1 VTTTAEPTTEPVVDP
16 IAARYAERPGRVQLT
31 GIQALARL
39 PIDQARRDRADGL
52 TVGTYISGYEG
63 SPLGGYD
70 LELARQADL
79 LDEHD
84 IVFEPGLN
92 EELAAT
98 AVQGSQL
105 IHELPSTVDGVTGY
119 WYGKAP
125 GLDRATDALRHANLM
140 GTDPKGG
147 AVALVGDDPAAK
159 SSSVP
164 CASERALA
172 DLAIP
177 TLFPADPA
185 EILTLG
191 AHAVAMSRA
200 TGLWTAL
207 KIVTTVADGSGPVDL
222 GAVVPAPVLPQGAG
236 KHVPTA
242 RLLPP
247 MLGPLERDFATVRLR
262 LAQEYA
268 VANELNP
275 VTHRHAHDR
284 IGIVAP
290 GKTYRDLLQAL
301 EILGIDEAAL
311 EHSGIR
317 ILKVQ
322 LLWPMA
328 DSTIRDFAE
337 GLDEIVVIEEKRSF
351 LETAVREALYGTASA
366 PVVTGKYDDTGRELF
381 PSYGELDADLVA
393 HGVARRL
400 AVHGVP
406 GAAGWLTDREERLT
420 RKRLELPLVQR
431 TPFFCSGCPHNT
443 SARGRGDSPIG
454 AGIGCHAMV
463 LLMEE
468 EQVGHVLGLTQMG
481 GEGTQWLG
489 MAPFVEPQHLVQNL
503 GDGTYHHS
511 GSLAI
516 RAAVASKRNITYR
529 VLYNSTVAMTGGQNA
544 VGLQTIP
551 AMVDILRAEGVARI
565 IVTTDEVRRTK
576 AMGLPRE
583 VKVLDRSRMEE
594 AERMLAA
601 TPGTTVLIHDQE
613 CATELRRKRKRGK
626 APKPQQA
633 VFINERIC
641 EGCGD
646 CGQKSNCLSLHPTET
661 EFGTKTSVH
670 QASCN
675 TDLSCLA
682 GDCPAFMTV
691 TPGTKQP
698 LAGRRELLGEHD
710 LPEPVL
716 VPGAATRGIRLMGV
730 GGNGIV
736 TASQVL
742 ATAAHLA
749 GRSAATLDQTGLAQ
763 KGGAVV
769 SDVRISPEPLA
780 GASKLAE
787 EECDLYLGYDL
798 LVAVEARN
806 LAVLGEGTTAIVSI
820 SQTPTGRM
828 ATDRSIAYPDIA
840 DTVAVIAER
849 VRPGG
854 LTTLDAR
861 RYAEALFGGE
871 QFANLMLIGIAH
883 QRGELG
889 LSAAVV
895 EEAIRLNGVAVES
908 NVQAFRR
915 GRQLVVDPA
924 AVEAL
929 VGVRQDETPA
939 PSAIVRAE
947 SGSELERIVAI
958 RRAELVAY
966 QDESYARRYEEF
978 VETARRAEEGI
989 GGEGGLAIAVATNA
1003 FTLMAY
1009 KDEYEVARLAL
1020 DTTVAASVE
1029 ETFGTGAR
1037 ASVMLH
1043 PPSLRAMGMKRK
1055 LRFGPRTRPVLGTL
1069 SRMKGLRG
1077 TRLDPF
1083 GRAEVRVAERRLLA
1097 EYLDTM
1103 AGLLAGLTP
1112 STYETVRALAE
1123 LPVEVRGFEGVKL
1136 RSIAR
1141 YDVRRQELLAGL

>member
-1 VTTTAEPTTEPVVDP
+1 MTATADPVPLPTLDP
-16 IAARYAERPGRVQLT
+16 IAARYAAQPGQVHLT

-39 PIDQARRDRADGL
+39 PIDQARRDRAAGRKI
-52 TVGTYISGYEG
+52 GTYVSGYEG
-63 SPLGGYD
+63 SPLAGYD

-84 IVFEPGLN
+84 IVFEAGLN

-105 IHELPSTVDGVTGY
+105 IGELPQTVDGVVGF

-140 GTDPKGG
+140 GTDPQGG

-172 DLAIP
+172 DLAMP
-177 TLFPADPA
+177 TFYPADPA

-200 TGLWTAL
+200 SGLWTAL
-207 KIVTTVADGSGPVDL
+207 KIVTAVADGSGIVDL
-222 GAVVPAPVLPQGAG
+222 GAEAPAPVLPPGSG
-236 KHVPTA
+236 KHVPTGK
-242 RLLPP
+242 LLPP
-247 MLGPLERDFATVRLR
+247 LLSQLERDFATVRLR
-262 LAQEYA
+262 LAEEY
-268 VANELNP
+268 VLANDLNP
-275 VTHRHAHDR
+275 VTHRHARDR
-284 IGIVAP
+284 IGLVAP

-301 EILGIDEAAL
+301 EMLGLDETAL
-311 EHSGIR
+311 ERAGIR
-317 ILKVQ
+317 ILQVRV
-322 LLWPMA
+322 LWPLPA
-328 DSTIRDFAE
+328 ATVRAFAE
-337 GLDEIVVIEEKRSF
+337 GLDEIVVVEEKRSF
-351 LETAVREALYGTASA
+351 LETAIREALYGTAST
-366 PVVTGKYDDTGRELF
+366 PLVTGKTDETGRELF
-381 PSYGELDADLVA
+381 ASYGELDADQVA
-393 HGVARRL
+393 LGLARRL

-406 GAAGWLTDREERLT
+406 GAAGWLTDREQRLS
-420 RKRLELPLVQR
+420 RQRLQLPIVQR

-443 SARGRGDSPIG
+443 SARNHTDSPVG

-468 EQVGHVLGLTQMG
+468 DQVGQVLGLTQMG
-481 GEGTQWLG
+481 GEGSQWLG

-503 GDGTYHHS
+503 GDGTFHHS

-516 RAAVASKRNITYR
+516 RAAVASRRNITYR
-529 VLYNSTVAMTGGQNA
+529 LLYNSTVAMTGGQDA
-544 VGLQTIP
+544 VGQLSIP
-551 AMVDILRAEGVARI
+551 ALVDSLRAEGVARI
-565 IVTTDEVRRTK
+565 AVTTDDVRRTK
-576 AMGLPRE
+576 RLGLPRD
-583 VKVLDRSRMEE
+583 VTVLARDRIEE
-594 AERMLAA
+594 AERLLAA
-601 TPGTTVLIHDQE
+601 TSGTTVLIHDQE

-626 APKPQQA
+626 AATPQQA

-691 TPGTKQP
+691 TPGEKRP
-698 LAGRRELLGEHD
+698 LAGKRSLLGEHD

-716 VPGAATRGIRLMGV
+716 VPGATTRAIRLMGI

-749 GRSAATLDQTGLAQ
+749 GRATSTLDQTGLAQ

-769 SDVRISPEPLA
+769 SDVRISPDPIA
-780 GASKLAE
+780 GGAKLGE
-787 EECDLYLGYDL
+787 ESCDLFLGCDL
-798 LVAVEARN
+798 LVAVEPRN
-806 LAVLGEGTTAIVSI
+806 LAVLGERTSAIVST
-820 SQTPTGRM
+820 SLVPTGRM
-828 ATDRSIAYPDIA
+828 ATDRSVGFPDV
-840 DTVAVIAER
+840 DETVAVIAER
-849 VRPGG
+849 AGS

-861 RYAEALFGGE
+861 RYAETLFGGE
-871 QFANLMLIGIAH
+871 QYANLLLIGIAH

-895 EEAIRLNGVAVES
+895 EEAIRLNGVAVEA
-908 NVQAFRR
+908 NLQAFRR

-924 AVEAL
+924 AVDAL
-929 VGVRQDETPA
+929 LGTTTEEPRT
-939 PSAIVRAE
+939 
-947 SGSELERIVAI
+947 LERTVAI

-966 QDESYARRYEEF
+966 QDERYARRYTDL
-978 VETARRAEEGI
+978 VERARLAEERV
-989 GGEGGLAIAVATNA
+989 GGTGALAEAVATHA
-1003 FTLMAY
+1003 FGLMAY

-1020 DTTVAASVE
+1020 DADVAADVE
-1029 ETFGTGAR
+1029 ETFGTGAT
-1037 ASVMLH
+1037 ASLMLH
-1043 PPSLRAMGMKRK
+1043 PPSLRALGLKRK
-1055 LRFGPRTRPVLGTL
+1055 LRFGPRSRPALRAL
-1069 SRMKGLRG
+1069 SRMKRLRG

-1083 GRAEVRVAERRLLA
+1083 GRAEVRVTERRLLA
-1097 EYLDTM
+1097 EYLETM
-1103 AGLLAGLTP
+1103 DRLLGDLTP
-1112 STYETVRALAE
+1112 SSYDVVTELAALPG
-1123 LPVEVRGFEGVKL
+1123 LVRGFEDVKL
-1136 RSIAR
+1136 RSVGT
-1141 YDVRRQELLAGL
+1141 YDERRTALLARL